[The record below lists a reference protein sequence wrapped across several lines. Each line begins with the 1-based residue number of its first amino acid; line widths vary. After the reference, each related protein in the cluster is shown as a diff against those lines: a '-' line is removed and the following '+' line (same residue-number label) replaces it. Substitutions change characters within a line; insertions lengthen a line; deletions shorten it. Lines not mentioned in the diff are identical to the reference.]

1 MGTEGSVM
9 RRNFSG
15 GKTDAFRGFL
25 RSAQRVYMPRGPAKC
40 SMKRNPSMF
49 KKDIEPWQIQHLCE
63 VFGVEEED
71 LLEVRFQGKFP
82 LDPTLGEKEIERIL
96 RQSAMKSVVMTVSG
110 EVFGSS
116 PRLAARN
123 PSLGYPVFKYDQ
135 EYGIEH
141 VRMWRDIVS
150 NSAFDLATMMYG
162 DSLVGYCCEAAC
174 FELYSSS
181 FEFREAVGYNDEYV
195 ENYIRSL
202 AKVIR
207 SIEYDGNDE
216 LESVVIQ
223 AMGGEAEWVT
233 SSDAARWLSELGGYE
248 LPLDLGSVQGRGEF
262 SRKKIGDG
270 GRHFRPSYI
279 DAGDLLYHA
288 RLIKKVGPV
297 VESMIRRGLILSV
310 VRWDIMS
317 YRSLRGLGALQS
329 TDFWMPDGFET
340 LQFDKNGVQRPE
352 YPAIVASA
360 SVPGFGWTQYQLDA
374 GQLPFN
380 GQVPFGPYN
389 FLTLKGQ
396 WSNAGFMTLYVA
408 KYLGAPDAFLTRVL
422 TSELWK
428 WKGQPGVWV
437 AKMPYGNGFSKQGW
451 APYLPI
457 DPSVQPQ
464 PPAPKPTPVPAFSCP
479 AGQVEVSPG
488 VCAPLGTPKIGG
500 QTQPV
505 IPVPPEQGWWGRM
518 SAEDREQLV
527 LAGCLFLAGAAILA
541 FAGGKWAYD
550 SAADDDDGA
559 GHPAS
564 SPDWRPRDAG
574 EWNAMPVPVSAR
586 PTLLSPN
593 KGGRVDGVP
602 MFWVRQGNK
611 WNRRWTAV

>member
-1 MGTEGSVM
+1 
-9 RRNFSG
+9 
-15 GKTDAFRGFL
+15 
-25 RSAQRVYMPRGPAKC
+25 
-40 SMKRNPSMF
+40 
-49 KKDIEPWQIQHLCE
+49 
-63 VFGVEEED
+63 
-71 LLEVRFQGKFP
+71 
-82 LDPTLGEKEIERIL
+82 
-96 RQSAMKSVVMTVSG
+96 
-110 EVFGSS
+110 
-116 PRLAARN
+116 
-123 PSLGYPVFKYDQ
+123 
-135 EYGIEH
+135 
-141 VRMWRDIVS
+141 
-150 NSAFDLATMMYG
+150 
-162 DSLVGYCCEAAC
+162 
-174 FELYSSS
+174 
-181 FEFREAVGYNDEYV
+181 
-195 ENYIRSL
+195 
-202 AKVIR
+202 
-207 SIEYDGNDE
+207 
-216 LESVVIQ
+216 
-223 AMGGEAEWVT
+223 
-233 SSDAARWLSELGGYE
+233 
-248 LPLDLGSVQGRGEF
+248 
-262 SRKKIGDG
+262 
-270 GRHFRPSYI
+270 
-279 DAGDLLYHA
+279 
-288 RLIKKVGPV
+288 
-297 VESMIRRGLILSV
+297 
-310 VRWDIMS
+310 MS
-317 YRSLRGLGALQS
+317 YHGLGALQS

-360 SVPGFGWTQYQLDA
+360 SMPGIGWTQYQLDA

-380 GQVPFGPYN
+380 GQVPFGQYN

-464 PPAPKPTPVPAFSCP
+464 PPAPTPTPVPAFSCP

-488 VCAPLGTPKIGG
+488 VCAPLGTPKSGG

-505 IPVPPEQGWWGRM
+505 IPVPPEQGWWARL
-518 SAEDREQLV
+518 SPEDRQQIV
-527 LAGCLFLAGAAILA
+527 IGGCLVLAGAAILA

-550 SAADDDDGA
+550 SAVDDDDGA

-593 KGGRVDGVP
+593 KGGRVDGIP

-611 WNRRWTAV
+611 WNRRWTAVLSFKFHWHWLLVRSWDVSFLEAEGAG